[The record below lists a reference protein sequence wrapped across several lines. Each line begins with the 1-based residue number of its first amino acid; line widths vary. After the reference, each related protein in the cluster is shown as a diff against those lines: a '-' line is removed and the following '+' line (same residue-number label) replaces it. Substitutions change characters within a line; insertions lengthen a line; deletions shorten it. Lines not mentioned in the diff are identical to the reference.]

1 MNKVTKSIG
10 LALYADMGSTY
21 GKGPRLSKINELL
34 RERDIVAKIYCRH
47 NKGDSDSFINSPPLV
62 VKLWI
67 FVNILMSKIFSKSE
81 LFGRNLQE
89 DVFDSWLSKK
99 IEDDVIFI
107 APGFWKTA
115 ERFSSSDE
123 HTVIVHSVI
132 CHPKWVSERLKFII
146 SSTLELDIPFSYQHI
161 VNESIR
167 VQRVIDTQPYLF
179 FPSESVAATYRKY
192 LDESYFSSN
201 TLTNTNWITAI
212 PPAPAGNA
220 SLNPLRYGFVGTV
233 SALKG
238 VHLLIK
244 SFTMKFSTRTLF
256 VYGPMDPQLNLF
268 MNDAIN
274 ISNNI
279 KLKGM
284 KTIVEISKEIDV
296 LIVPSIIDAEPRVI
310 REFLT
315 LGKWVICTE
324 DITAI
329 DHQRLLKFCFYDTP
343 LNFCGALENS
353 ILRLDKLI
361 TGDDI
366 QYKRDGDLVVEEISF
381 EDDLVDS
388 IEEYLYR

>member
-1 MNKVTKSIG
+1 MNKYIKSIG
-10 LALYADMGSTY
+10 LALYADMGSAY

-34 RERDIVAKIYCRH
+34 KERNVLRNIYCRR
-47 NKGDSDSFINSPPLV
+47 NKAARDSSINSPTLLV
-62 VKLWI
+62 KFLI
-67 FVNILMSKIFSKSE
+67 FINILMSKIFPKSE
-81 LFGRNLQE
+81 LFGRNMQE
-89 DVFDSWLSKK
+89 DVFDSWLSKT
-99 IEDDVIFI
+99 INDDVIFI

-115 ERFSSSDE
+115 EKFSSSDE

-132 CHPKWVSERLKFII
+132 CHPKWVNERLKFII
-146 SSTLELDIPFSYQHI
+146 SSTFELDIPFSYQHI
-161 VNESIR
+161 VNEAIR
-167 VQRVIDTQPYLF
+167 VQRVLDTQPYLF

-192 LDESYFSSN
+192 LDESYFRSK
-201 TLTNTNWITAI
+201 TLTNTNWITAV
-212 PPAPAGNA
+212 PPAPVGSA
-220 SLNPLRYGFVGTV
+220 SLAPLRYGFVGTV

-238 VHLLIK
+238 VHLLIQ
-244 SFTMKFSTRTLF
+244 SFTKKFSTRALS
-256 VYGPMDPQLNLF
+256 VYGPMDPQLNLY

-279 KLKGM
+279 KLKGV
-284 KTIVEISKEIDV
+284 KTVVEISKEIDV

-324 DITAI
+324 DITGI
-329 DHQRLLKFCFYDTP
+329 DHQRLLKFSFYDTP

-366 QYKRDGDLVVEEISF
+366 QYKHDGDRVHEGISF

-388 IEEYLYR
+388 IEEYLYL